1 MEDHLDPERPPSPVR
16 QLRNSFGDPK
26 PPRNQPPDNK
36 LCAEPPCAR
45 CKKRGLSCTVNRSL
59 QMLLEGD
66 TAWKYSMEKKVQMLQ
81 DTIGQLVGHS
91 AGDPTR
97 QLHATDGPSTLSGSV
112 DRTKI
117 AFPQCPST
125 SSPINAGNRWDVV
138 MDPSLGPG
146 AAPGSYITQISPA
159 TTTSNASDLIARGII
174 TLENAKLYFSKYQQ
188 RLDHF
193 VYRILGDHSEVTF
206 DSTRRASPL
215 LIAAV
220 CTVGA
225 LHFASTHADFDL
237 CRAEFVSLSEKQ
249 SFAPCSSIETV
260 RALCIGAFWLTDLSW
275 PLVATALR
283 VATDMQLHRSF
294 FKAMSGDKAH
304 YIRTR
309 LYYHVYACDHHAS
322 IAFGRPPMTR
332 ECEVIRQARSFI
344 SCAHAT
350 EDDSRLVS
358 QVTRWSLLTNVFD
371 TFGVDIDRPI
381 SDIEIAQLRRFGSSL
396 DNLRAEWSDRFI
408 ANAHVGN
415 YPRKGVMLQYHFAK
429 LYLCSHA
436 FRGVPGEAHPMST
449 GMRIE
454 LDEIANS
461 AVFSAIAILRS
472 VVDDAEI
479 QSFLDGLP
487 AYFDIMITFAVVFLL
502 KVSARTSH
510 YVQLDLLKIK
520 SLLDNV
526 ASTLN
531 TVASILHPR
540 HLLTSISKGVQTLVS
555 RFDPAEMQSS
565 IAISELASPLP
576 ETESLNTDLG
586 FDPYF
591 LGAYDF
597 QNNQTMDLSFDFL
610 ENLDS

>member
-26 PPRNQPPDNK
+26 PPEISRRITSCVACRKQKIKCDMPG
-36 LCAEPPCAR
+36 AEPPCAR

-309 LYYHVYACDHHAS
+309 LYYHVLLGG
-322 IAFGRPPMTR
+322 AF
-332 ECEVIRQARSFI
+332 
-344 SCAHAT
+344 
-350 EDDSRLVS
+350 S
-358 QVTRWSLLTNVFD
+358 QMFFD

-591 LGAYDF
+591 LARYDF